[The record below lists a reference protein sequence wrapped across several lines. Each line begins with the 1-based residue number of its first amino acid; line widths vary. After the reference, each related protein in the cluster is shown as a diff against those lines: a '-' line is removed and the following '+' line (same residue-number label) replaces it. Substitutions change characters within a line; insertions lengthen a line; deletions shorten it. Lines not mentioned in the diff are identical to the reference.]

1 MWVFDKIK
9 AWFAGPEETR
19 LAMVSTMGNGIYSWH
34 GDLYKSDIIRSCL
47 RPFYKAAGKLV
58 PKQIRENA
66 GGMQVNPDAYVRILL
81 EEPNPYMT
89 GQMLQERLAIQ
100 FKLNNN
106 AFAFILRDGGGYAR
120 EIYPINACSVQA
132 KYDKQGVLYLEFAMK
147 NGSFMTFYYSDVL
160 HLRQDYGDNDV
171 FGSSNVDML
180 RPLMEIINT
189 TDQGV
194 VSSIKNSAVIR
205 WLLKFKT
212 PLSDADQK
220 KKVNDFATAFLNQ
233 SENATGVAG
242 VDTKA
247 DAVQV
252 HPDDKIPNAAQM
264 DRAMTRVYNIFGTNE
279 AIIQSKYN
287 EDQWNAYYESEIEP
301 FATQLANEL
310 TRKIFSR
317 RERAHG
323 NRIVFEASSLQYAS
337 MNTKLNLVQMV
348 DRGSM
353 TPNEWRHVLNLGPIE
368 DGDIPIR
375 RLDTAQVSDAVPV
388 KEVKTNADND

>member
-1 MWVFDKIK
+1 
-9 AWFAGPEETR
+9 
-19 LAMVSTMGNGIYSWH
+19 MVNSTSNGFYSWN
-34 GDLYKSDIIRSCL
+34 GDLYRSDIIRACL
-47 RPFYKAAGKLV
+47 RPFYKAVGKLV
-58 PKQIRENA
+58 PKQVRENSK
-66 GGMQVNPDAYVRILL
+66 GELLINPDAYVRVLL

-106 AFAFILRDGGGYAR
+106 AFAFILRDEGGYAK
-120 EIYPINACSVQA
+120 EIYPINAAGVQA
-132 KYDKQGVLYLEFAMK
+132 KYDKNGVLFLEFTMN
-147 NGSFMTFYYSDVL
+147 NGNLLTFYYTDII
-160 HLRQDYGDNDV
+160 HLRQDYGENDV
-171 FGSSNVDML
+171 FGSSNVEML
-180 RPLMEIINT
+180 RPLMEVVNT

-194 VSSIKNSAVIR
+194 VSSIKNSATIR

-212 PLSDADQK
+212 PLSEPDK
-220 KKVNDFATAFLNQ
+220 KKQADNFAKAFLN
-233 SENATGVAG
+233 SEQNNTGVAA

-247 DAVQV
+247 EAEQI
-252 HPDDKIPNAAQM
+252 HPDDKLPNAAQM
-264 DRAMTRVYNIFGTNE
+264 DRTTTRIYNIFGTNE
-279 AIIQSKYN
+279 SIIQSKYD

-301 FATQLANEL
+301 FAMQFAREL

-337 MNTKLNLVQMV
+337 MATKLNLVQMV

-353 TPNEWRHVLNLGPIE
+353 TPNEWRRVLNLGPIE

-375 RLDTAQVSDAVPV
+375 RLDTAQV
-388 KEVKTNADND
+388 TNTTTEGGDN

>member
-1 MWVFDKIK
+1 MWIFDRIK
-9 AWFAGPEETR
+9 TWLGSPEETR
-19 LAMVSTMGNGIYSWH
+19 LAMVNSTSNGFYSWN
-34 GDLYKSDIIRSCL
+34 GDLYRSDIIRACL
-47 RPFYKAAGKLV
+47 RPFYKAVGKLV
-58 PKQIRENA
+58 PKQVRENSK
-66 GGMQVNPDAYVRILL
+66 GELLINPDAYVRVLL

-106 AFAFILRDGGGYAR
+106 AFAFILRDEGGYAK
-120 EIYPINACSVQA
+120 EIYPINAAGVQA
-132 KYDKQGVLYLEFAMK
+132 KYDRDGVLFLEFTMN
-147 NGSFMTFYYSDVL
+147 NGNLLTFYYSDVI
-160 HLRQDYGDNDV
+160 HLRQDYGENDV
-171 FGSSNVDML
+171 FGSSNVEML
-180 RPLMEIINT
+180 RPLMEVVNT

-194 VSSIKNSAVIR
+194 VSSIKNSATIR

-212 PLSDADQK
+212 PLSEPDK
-220 KKVNDFATAFLNQ
+220 KKQADNFAKAFLN
-233 SENATGVAG
+233 SEQNNTGVAA

-247 DAVQV
+247 EAEQI
-252 HPDDKIPNAAQM
+252 HPDDKLPNAAQM
-264 DRAMTRVYNIFGTNE
+264 DRTTTRIYNIFGTNE
-279 AIIQSKYN
+279 SIIQSKYD

-301 FATQLANEL
+301 FAMQFAREL

-337 MNTKLNLVQMV
+337 MATKLNLVQMV

-353 TPNEWRHVLNLGPIE
+353 TPNEWRRVLNLGPIE

-375 RLDTAQVSDAVPV
+375 RLDTAQV
-388 KEVKTNADND
+388 TNTTTEGGDN

>member
-1 MWVFDKIK
+1 MWIFDRIK
-9 AWFAGPEETR
+9 TWLGSPEETR
-19 LAMVSTMGNGIYSWH
+19 LAMVNSTSNGFYSWN
-34 GDLYKSDIIRSCL
+34 GDLYRSDIIRACL
-47 RPFYKAAGKLV
+47 RPFYKAVGKLV
-58 PKQIRENA
+58 PKQVRENSK
-66 GGMQVNPDAYVRILL
+66 GELLINPDAYVRVLL

-106 AFAFILRDGGGYAR
+106 AFAFILRDEGGYAK
-120 EIYPINACSVQA
+120 EIYPINAAGVQA
-132 KYDKQGVLYLEFAMK
+132 KYDKNGVLFLEFTMN
-147 NGSFMTFYYSDVL
+147 NGNIMTFYYSDII
-160 HLRQDYGDNDV
+160 HLRQDYGENDV
-171 FGSSNVDML
+171 FGSSNVEML
-180 RPLMEIINT
+180 RPLMEVVNT

-194 VSSIKNSAVIR
+194 VSSIKNSATIR

-212 PLSDADQK
+212 PLSEPDK
-220 KKVNDFATAFLNQ
+220 KKQADNFAKAFLDSNQ
-233 SENATGVAG
+233 NNTGVAA

-247 DAVQV
+247 EAEQI
-252 HPDDKIPNAAQM
+252 HPDDKLPNAAQM
-264 DRAMTRVYNIFGTNE
+264 DRTTTRIYNIFGTNE
-279 AIIQSKYN
+279 SIIQSKYD

-301 FATQLANEL
+301 FAMQFAREL

-337 MNTKLNLVQMV
+337 MATKLNLVQMV

-353 TPNEWRHVLNLGPIE
+353 TPNEWRRVLNLGPIE

-375 RLDTAQVSDAVPV
+375 RLDTAQV
-388 KEVKTNADND
+388 TNTTTEGGDN

>member
-1 MWVFDKIK
+1 MWIFDRIK
-9 AWFAGPEETR
+9 TWLGSPEETR
-19 LAMVSTMGNGIYSWH
+19 LAMVNSTSNGFYSWN
-34 GDLYKSDIIRSCL
+34 GDLYRSDIIRACL
-47 RPFYKAAGKLV
+47 RPFYKAVGKLV
-58 PKQIRENA
+58 PKQVRENSK
-66 GGMQVNPDAYVRILL
+66 GELLINPDAYVRVLL

-106 AFAFILRDGGGYAR
+106 AFAFILRDEGGYAK
-120 EIYPINACSVQA
+120 EIYPINAAGVQA
-132 KYDKQGVLYLEFAMK
+132 KYDKNGVLFLEFTMN
-147 NGSFMTFYYSDVL
+147 NGNLLTFYYSDII
-160 HLRQDYGDNDV
+160 HLRQDYGENDV
-171 FGSSNVDML
+171 FGSSNVEML
-180 RPLMEIINT
+180 RPLMEVVNT

-194 VSSIKNSAVIR
+194 VSSIKNSATIR

-212 PLSDADQK
+212 PLSEPDK
-220 KKVNDFATAFLNQ
+220 KKQADNFAKAFLN
-233 SENATGVAG
+233 SEQNNTGVAA

-247 DAVQV
+247 EAEQI
-252 HPDDKIPNAAQM
+252 HPDDKLPNAAQM
-264 DRAMTRVYNIFGTNE
+264 DRTTTRIYNIFGTNE
-279 AIIQSKYN
+279 SIIQSKYD

-301 FATQLANEL
+301 FAMQFAREL

-337 MNTKLNLVQMV
+337 MATKLNLVQMV

-353 TPNEWRHVLNLGPIE
+353 TPNEWRRVLNLGPIE

-375 RLDTAQVSDAVPV
+375 RLDTAQV
-388 KEVKTNADND
+388 TNTTTEGGDN